1 MTKSAGG
8 PDAGTNNSGTHN
20 AWDQSAVDPHA
31 EKHNARSHF
40 TGTAHSGHPAKNHS
54 QAGDMRSCIPV
65 LPTVRLGR
73 APAHTWL
80 IAAHT
85 WLITA
90 MISGIMCFSFTAGA
104 QAQAQDSH
112 APQSEW
118 VEITED
124 FELPEGIRL
133 FNNDARKAWYLE
145 LDMSNEEY
153 ILHPYISSS
162 QGLPSFSREVGSI
175 AAINGGYFSGS
186 TSLSTIV
193 YPGGDIKSQ
202 NPTVLSRTVDGVSR
216 NYHISRGHFGVNT
229 DRSMTVD
236 WIYHFGATIDDL
248 YRLDQAIPNERG
260 TPAPAPNRDDGS
272 PFEDLLV
279 GIGGGPVLIKDGEI
293 NITFTEELIWGGVG
307 EFNER
312 RARTA
317 VCYTEDD
324 RALLFVANESPGM
337 AFDVLADVLFDLGC
351 HEALNLDGGGST
363 HMTVGDQLVNYQFV
377 NRPIPT
383 ILAIV
388 PADSLKL
395 PVELIEEVI
404 LDTEMDEVTV
414 TDGWFETANP
424 GFYGESPSLVV
435 PAGDGSETVTYLPDL
450 EPGHEYT
457 VAGWWVASFNRT
469 KNTPYIVHHL
479 NGVDTVR
486 VDQSTDGSRW
496 VDIGTWYFS
505 GTETDKVIISND
517 ASGTAS
523 PSFAVADAVRFGMT
537 GNSIDPTSSGDSYPG
552 QHDGDVPEQIRLGQ
566 NYPNPFNPVTVIPF
580 ALPEA
585 AHVRISVYDL
595 LGRRVATAADQPF
608 SSGSHQVS
616 FDATA
621 LPSGVYLY
629 ELTAGTTR
637 LHNRMLLVK

>member
-1 MTKSAGG
+1 MTRIAGG
-8 PDAGTNNSGTHN
+8 PAAGNHFAG
-20 AWDQSAVDPHA
+20 
-31 EKHNARSHF
+31 EHF
-40 TGTAHSGHPAKNHS
+40 TGTAHSGHLAKSRLPASDSRITANVSSIGALNHVT
-54 QAGDMRSCIPV
+54 ALI
-65 LPTVRLGR
+65 L
-73 APAHTWL
+73 L
-80 IAAHT
+80 IAV
-85 WLITA
+85 I
-90 MISGIMCFSFTAGA
+90 ISGIMSGGFLASAY
-104 QAQAQDSH
+104 AQDNHES
-112 APQSEW
+112 QSGW
-118 VEITED
+118 VEITKD

-133 FNNDARKAWYLE
+133 FNNDTRKAWYLE
-145 LDMSNEEY
+145 LDMANEEY

-162 QGLPSFSREVGSI
+162 KGLPAFSREVGSI

-202 NPTVLSRTVDGVSR
+202 NPSILSRTVDGVSQ

-236 WIYHFGATIDDL
+236 WIYHFGATINDL
-248 YRLDQAIPNERG
+248 YRLEQAIPNERG
-260 TPAPAPNRDDGS
+260 TPAPAPGRDDGR

-279 GIGGGPVLIKDGEI
+279 GIGGGPVLIKDGQI

-307 EFNER
+307 EFDER

-324 RALLFVANESPGM
+324 RALLFVANETPGM
-337 AFDVLADVLFDLGC
+337 PFDELADVLFDLGC

-377 NRPIPT
+377 NRNIPT

-395 PVELIEEVI
+395 PRELLEEVI

-479 NGVDTVR
+479 NGMDTVR

-505 GTETDKVIISND
+505 GTEDDKVIITND

-523 PSFAVADAVRFGMT
+523 PSYAVADAVRFGMT
-537 GNSIDPTSSGDSYPG
+537 GNATVTSIDDISPG
-552 QHDGDVPEQIRLGQ
+552 QHGGEVPDQIRLGQ

-580 ALPEA
+580 VLPEA
-585 AHVRISVYDL
+585 SHVRIAVYDL
-595 LGRRVATAADQPF
+595 LGRRVAIAADQRF
-608 SSGSHQVS
+608 ASGSHRVS
-616 FDATA
+616 FDASA
-621 LPSGVYLY
+621 LPSGMYLY
-629 ELTAGTTR
+629 ELTAGTVR
-637 LHNRMLLVK
+637 LYNRMMLVK